1 MLEMTAFKSNVL
13 HEITPLS
20 EGDCIY
26 VIERRKSE
34 FNYPIH
40 THREFEINYIE
51 NAAGAQRVVG
61 DSIEE
66 IGDYELVL
74 VANANLEHGWQ
85 NHNLRSHDIRE
96 ITIQFSDDWLSD
108 KLLDKNQ
115 FLSISRMLRLGAKGV
130 VFPLSTILRVRPLL
144 NALTCEQ
151 KGFYLVITF
160 LSLLYELSVS
170 GEIRPLASTAFAHV
184 DDNSQSRRIRLA
196 DAYLQK
202 NFARDI
208 TLREMAEL
216 VNMSD
221 VAFSRF
227 FSQHTGKSF
236 TDYLIDIRIGKV
248 ARMLVDTSKTIAE
261 ICYEC
266 GYNNMSNFNRIF
278 RRKKGCTP
286 REFREMY
293 RKKQVIV

>member
-1 MLEMTAFKSNVL
+1 MIPTKNNSVL

-20 EGDCIY
+20 EADCIY
-26 VIERRKSE
+26 VIERRKAE

-74 VANANLEHGWQ
+74 ISSGNLEHGWQ
-85 NHNLRSHDIRE
+85 NHRLVPGNIRE

-115 FLSISRMLRLGAKGV
+115 FHSIQTMFQKGCKGLSFSLA
-130 VFPLSTILRVRPLL
+130 TILRVRPLL
-144 NALTCEQ
+144 NALTCESQ
-151 KGFYLVITF
+151 GFYLVVTF
-160 LSLLYELSVS
+160 LTLLYELSVS
-170 GEIRPLASTAFAHV
+170 HDTRTLASNAFAHAE
-184 DDNSQSRRIRLA
+184 SSIQSRRIRLA
-196 DAYLQK
+196 DAYLQQ
-202 NFARDI
+202 NFARNV
-208 TLREMAEL
+208 TLGEVAHL
-216 VNMSD
+216 ANMSE

-248 ARMLVDTSKTIAE
+248 ARLLIDTNKTIAE

-266 GYNNMSNFNRIF
+266 GYNNMSNFNRLF

-286 REFREMY
+286 KEFRDMY

>member
-1 MLEMTAFKSNVL
+1 MIPTKNNSVL

-20 EGDCIY
+20 EADCIY
-26 VIERRKSE
+26 VIERKKAE

-66 IGDYELVL
+66 ISDYELVL
-74 VANANLEHGWQ
+74 ISSGNLEHGWQ
-85 NHNLRSHDIRE
+85 NHHLVPGNIRE
-96 ITIQFSDDWLSD
+96 ITIQFSDDWLSE

-115 FLSISRMLRLGAKGV
+115 FHSIQTMFQNGCKGLSFSLA
-130 VFPLSTILRVRPLL
+130 TILHVRPLL
-144 NALTCEQ
+144 NSLTCELQ
-151 KGFYLVITF
+151 GFYLVITF
-160 LSLLYELSVS
+160 LTLLYELSIS
-170 GEIRPLASTAFAHV
+170 RDTRTLASNAFAHV
-184 DDNSQSRRIRLA
+184 DNNIQSRRIRLA
-196 DAYLQK
+196 DAYLQQ
-202 NFARDI
+202 NFARNV
-208 TLREMAEL
+208 TLGEVAHL
-216 VNMSD
+216 VNMSE

-236 TDYLIDIRIGKV
+236 TEYLIDIRIGKV
-248 ARMLVDTSKTIAE
+248 ARLLIDTNKTIAE

-266 GYNNMSNFNRIF
+266 GYNNMSNFNRLF

-286 REFREMY
+286 REFRDMY

>member
-1 MLEMTAFKSNVL
+1 MIPPRNNNVL

-20 EGDCIY
+20 DADCIY
-26 VIERRKSE
+26 VIERKKAE

-74 VANANLEHGWQ
+74 ISSGNLEHGWQ
-85 NHNLRSHDIRE
+85 NHNRPPGTIRE
-96 ITIQFSDDWLSD
+96 ITIQFSDDWLSER
-108 KLLDKNQ
+108 LLDKNQ
-115 FLSISRMLRLGAKGV
+115 FHSIQTMFQNGCKGIA
-130 VFPLSTILRVRPLL
+130 FPLSTILRVRSLL
-144 NALTCEQ
+144 NSLTCEQ
-151 KGFYLVITF
+151 QGFYLVITF
-160 LSLLYELSVS
+160 LTLLYELSIS
-170 GEIRPLASTAFAHV
+170 NDQRTLASNTFAHA
-184 DDNSQSRRIRLA
+184 DNNIQSRRIRLA
-196 DAYLQK
+196 DAYLQQHY
-202 NFARDI
+202 ARNV
-208 TLREMAEL
+208 TLGEVADL
-216 VNMSD
+216 VNMSE

-236 TDYLIDIRIGKV
+236 TDYLADIRIGKI
-248 ARMLVDTSKTIAE
+248 ARQLIDTNKTIAE

-266 GYNNMSNFNRIF
+266 GYNNMSNFNRLF

-286 REFREMY
+286 REFRDMY
-293 RKKQVIV
+293 RKKLLIV

>member
-1 MLEMTAFKSNVL
+1 MTPSNKGTVL

-26 VIERRKSE
+26 VIERKKAE

-40 THREFEINYIE
+40 THKEFEINYIE

-74 VANANLEHGWQ
+74 ISNDNLEHGWQ
-85 NHNLRSHDIRE
+85 NHRLTPGNIRE
-96 ITIQFSDDWLSD
+96 ITIQFSDDWLSE
-108 KLLDKNQ
+108 KLLSKNQ
-115 FLSISRMLRLGAKGV
+115 FHSIHTMFQHGSKGLT
-130 VFPLSTILRVRPLL
+130 FPLSTIIKVRPLL
-144 NALTCEQ
+144 NSLTCEQ
-151 KGFYLVITF
+151 KGFYLVTTF
-160 LSLLYELSVS
+160 LTLLYELSLADDA
-170 GEIRPLASTAFAHV
+170 RTLASTAFAHTE
-184 DDNSQSRRIRLA
+184 NNIQSRRIRMA

-202 NFARDI
+202 NFSRDI
-208 TLREMAEL
+208 TLREVAEL
-216 VNMSD
+216 ANMSE

-236 TDYLIDIRIGKV
+236 TEYLIDIRIGKV
-248 ARMLVDTSKTIAE
+248 ARLLVDTNKTIAE

-293 RKKQVIV
+293 HKKQVIA

>member
-1 MLEMTAFKSNVL
+1 MIPVRNNNVL
-13 HEITPLS
+13 HEIPPLS
-20 EGDCIY
+20 DADCIY
-26 VIERRKSE
+26 VIERKKAE

-74 VANANLEHGWQ
+74 ISSGNLEHGWQ
-85 NHNLRSHDIRE
+85 NHHHVPGNIRE
-96 ITIQFSDDWLSD
+96 ITIQFSGDWLSD
-108 KLLDKNQ
+108 RLLEKNQ
-115 FLSISRMLRLGAKGV
+115 FHSIQTMLQRGCKGLSFS
-130 VFPLSTILRVRPLL
+130 LSTILRVRPLL
-144 NALTCEQ
+144 NSLTCEAQ
-151 KGFYLVITF
+151 GFYLVITF
-160 LSLLYELSVS
+160 LTLLYELSVS
-170 GEIRPLASTAFAHV
+170 HDTRTLASHAFAHV
-184 DDNSQSRRIRLA
+184 DSNFQSRRIRLA
-196 DAYLQK
+196 DAYLQQ
-202 NFARDI
+202 NFMRNV
-208 TLREMAEL
+208 TLGEVAHL
-216 VNMSD
+216 VNMSE

-248 ARMLVDTSKTIAE
+248 ARLLIDTNKTIAE

-266 GYNNMSNFNRIF
+266 GYNNMSNFNRLF

-286 REFREMY
+286 REFRDMY
-293 RKKQVIV
+293 RKKQVIA